1 MNVINAYQAALEGIA
16 SNKLRAALTTLGVV
30 IGVAAI
36 IAMLALGNGARAAV
50 SANFRYLGSDTIE
63 ISAKT
68 RIDQGDIVPVG
79 KILSY
84 EDGLQMPAEV
94 PLVAGVD
101 MSVSGNGKVR
111 NGRAA
116 IDLDVAGAT
125 ADGLLRISLE
135 KKLQPVGWPEDQPLQ
150 AGAFLSRG
158 RSFTSGEVLS
168 ASEVCILGSQTAADL
183 FQEDEPLGAVIW
195 VNRSRCLVIG
205 VLAELE
211 SVDPAERNRSRPNE
225 ILYMPLSTVIRLL
238 FDQEPSVRIAAH
250 VRDESRMREAK
261 AQVESFLRR
270 RHAVEKDEDGRYQDD
285 FDLVTRQDVLGAQL
299 ASARTFSLLLAAMAV
314 VSLIVGGI
322 GIMNVM
328 VVSVT
333 ERTREIGVR
342 MAVGARPVDII
353 AQFLLE
359 AVFISF
365 SGGLLGIFGGIAA
378 IPIAASLNRGI
389 ALLSPSSIP
398 LALGMALLVGISFG
412 LYPAVRAARLNPIE
426 ALRYE

>member
-1 MNVINAYQAALEGIA
+1 MNGITAYQAALDGIS
-16 SNKLRAALTTLGVV
+16 SNKLRAALTMLGVV

-50 SANFRYLGSDTIE
+50 NANFRYLGSDTIE
-63 ISAKT
+63 VSAKT
-68 RIDQGDIVPVG
+68 RIDQGELVPVG

-84 EDGLQMPAEV
+84 EDGLHMPEEI
-94 PLVAGVD
+94 PLVASVD
-101 MSVSGNGKVR
+101 MSVSGNGKAR
-111 NGRAA
+111 NGRATVE
-116 IDLDVAGAT
+116 LNMTGAT
-125 ADGLLRISLE
+125 ADALQRISLE
-135 KKLQPVGWPEDQPLQ
+135 RSLQPVGWPDGQPLR
-150 AGAFLSRG
+150 AEGFLHQG
-158 RSFTSGEVLS
+158 RFFTPGEVLS
-168 ASEVCILGSQTAADL
+168 GSQVCVLGSQTAAEL
-183 FQEDEPLGAVIW
+183 FQEDEPLGAVMW

-211 SVDPAERNRSRPNE
+211 SVDPGERNRSRPNE
-225 ILYMPLSTVIRLL
+225 ALYLPLSTAIRLL
-238 FDQEPSVRIAAH
+238 FEQEPSVRITAH
-250 VRDESRMREAK
+250 VRDESRMRQAK
-261 AQVESFLRR
+261 AQVESYLRR
-270 RHAVEKDEDGRYQDD
+270 RHAVEKDEDGRDQDD
-285 FDLVTRQDVLGAQL
+285 FDLVTRLDVLGAQL
-299 ASARTFSLLLAAMAV
+299 ASARTFSLLLAAMAI

-328 VVSVT
+328 LVSVT

-365 SGGLLGIFGGIAA
+365 SGGLLGILSGIAA
-378 IPIAASLNRGI
+378 IPIAASLNQGI

-398 LALGMALLVGISFG
+398 LALGMALLVGVFFG
-412 LYPAVRAARLNPIE
+412 LYPAIRAARLNPIE